1 MVSQQG
7 VFGEPGYDCML
18 GKELWKR
25 EAGPSVLTGE
35 EPRRRGRSTLL
46 SDSSW
51 RESLQK
57 HMCAL
62 ALRGGGEVRM
72 THEQLS
78 IPAALFPTQRWF
90 PGFRRFP
97 PSRNAHLP
105 PHPTIAAHT
114 PPSLPPSYLPLPR

>member
-1 MVSQQG
+1 MTIEIQTWARAQEPESTEELFKQVSDMVSQQG

-62 ALRGGGEVRM
+62 ALRGGGRSE
-72 THEQLS
+72 
-78 IPAALFPTQRWF
+78 
-90 PGFRRFP
+90 
-97 PSRNAHLP
+97 
-105 PHPTIAAHT
+105 
-114 PPSLPPSYLPLPR
+114 